1 MSDSTQGVRR
11 RIANE
16 QHKVNETFSAYVQ
29 STAFSLS
36 LSRRQIGTL
45 TFLEVG
51 IIERRPY
58 GRWPIDVGRINQL
71 IRRGL
76 VTHHHDGGPAKPDAS
91 WADNYEI
98 TRAGKLVL
106 DLLVEAGLVE
116 PVRSALPPPP
126 PGWIDPRPR
135 LVCGGDGEWLVER

>member
-1 MSDSTQGVRR
+1 MTVDSTQGVRR
-11 RIANE
+11 RVANE

-45 TFLEVG
+45 VHLEVG
-51 IIERRPY
+51 IDERRPY
-58 GRWPIDVGRINQL
+58 PRWPIDVGRIDQL

-76 VTHHHDGGPAKPDAS
+76 VIHRYEPGDNTDS

-98 TRAGKLVL
+98 TTAGKLVL
-106 DLLVEAGLVE
+106 ALLVEAGLVE
-116 PVRSALPPPP
+116 PVRVALPPPP
-126 PGWIDPRPR
+126 PGWVDPRPT
-135 LVCGGDGEWLVER
+135 LVLNVTDEWKAKP